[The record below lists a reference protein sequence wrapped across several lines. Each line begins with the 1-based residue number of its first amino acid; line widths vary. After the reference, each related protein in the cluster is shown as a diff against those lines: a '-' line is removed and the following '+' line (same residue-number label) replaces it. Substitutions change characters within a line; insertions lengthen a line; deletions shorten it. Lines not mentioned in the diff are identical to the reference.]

1 MEEKSEFTITE
12 QKYAGNEVTY
22 YVPYYFN
29 VSNAFECERNIPD
42 VSQKIAYMATPRFE
56 YFTDLLDHLNKY
68 NDRHGERLS
77 SKHIKEAVLR
87 VMDDEEEEIERN
99 INNIICSTSFQSPFA
114 MNVQKKYAN
123 LSLERRLASGVLA

>member
-1 MEEKSEFTITE
+1 MEELCYTMEEKSEFTITE

-56 YFTDLLDHLNKY
+56 YFTDLLDYLKEY
-68 NDRHGERLS
+68 NDCNGQRLS
-77 SKHIKEAVLR
+77 SRNIKEAVLR
-87 VMDDEEEEIERN
+87 VMEYE
-99 INNIICSTSFQSPFA
+99 
-114 MNVQKKYAN
+114 
-123 LSLERRLASGVLA
+123 